1 MTNDKL
7 LALADECEIE
17 LAPVFAELDRI
28 AYANTEK
35 VLRAFAEEGVSDR
48 HFNPTTGYGHNDDG
62 RDIADKLFARVLG
75 CEAGFVRHS
84 IVSGTH
90 AIGIGLFG
98 LLRPGDTLYAASG
111 RPYDTLESII
121 GFKGEPGSLA
131 DYGVK
136 YRETPL
142 IDNKYLNIPEIVQ
155 TLKEDQSIKVVHV
168 QRSKGYASRRTL
180 TAAEISDLYA
190 EVKKVRDVYVFV
202 DNCYGEFTN
211 VTEPRADL
219 IVGSLIKNIGGGM
232 AESGGYCCGRQDC
245 VDLAATRLTVPGLGC
260 EQGASLGQNKN
271 IIKGLFYA
279 PHTVANAKKT
289 AHFAALLFS
298 KLGYDVSPDPF
309 EMREDI
315 VQIISMR
322 TPERLIAFCRGIQAG
337 SPVDSFAA
345 PVPDEMPGYADKV
358 IMAAGAFVQG
368 SSIELSAD
376 APLRPPYDVYLQ
388 GGLTYESGKYG
399 VLTAAQAILDLN

>member
-1 MTNDKL
+1 MTDEKL
-7 LALADECEIE
+7 LALADECENE
-17 LAPVFAELDRI
+17 LGGVFAELDRVS
-28 AYANTEK
+28 YANTQK
-35 VLRAFAEEGVSDR
+35 VMRAFAEEGLSDR

-62 RDIADKLFARVLG
+62 RDLADRLFARVLG

-121 GFKGEPGSLA
+121 GFGNEPGSLA
-131 DYGVK
+131 DLGIK

-142 IDNKYLNIPEIVQ
+142 IDNKYLNIPEI
-155 TLKEDQSIKVVHV
+155 LKTVEEDASIKVVHI

-180 TAAEISDLYA
+180 TAKEITELFDA
-190 EVKKVRDVYVFV
+190 VKQVRDVYVFV

-211 VTEPRADL
+211 VDEPRADL

-232 AESGGYCCGRQDC
+232 ADSGGYCCGTREC

-260 EQGASLGQNKN
+260 EQGASLGQNRN

-289 AHFAALLFS
+289 AHFAALLFK
-298 KLGYDVSPDPF
+298 KLGFDVTPDPF
-309 EMREDI
+309 EPREDI

-322 TPERLIAFCRGIQAG
+322 TPEKLIAFCRGIQAG

-345 PVPDEMPGYADKV
+345 PIPSEMPGYADKV

-376 APLRPPYDVYLQ
+376 GPMRPPYDVYLQ

-399 VLTAAQAILDLN
+399 VITAARAVLDM

>member
-1 MTNDKL
+1 MTEQQLLL
-7 LALADECEIE
+7 LAEECEKE
-17 LAPVFAELDRI
+17 LCGVFAELDRI
-28 AYANTEK
+28 SYANTCK
-35 VLRAFAEEGVSDR
+35 VMRAFAEEGLSER

-62 RDIADKLFARVLG
+62 RDLADRLFARVLG

-90 AIGIGLFG
+90 AIGICLFG
-98 LLRPGDTLYAASG
+98 LLRPGDTLYAVSG
-111 RPYDTLESII
+111 KPYDTLESVI
-121 GFKGEPGSLA
+121 GFNNEPGSLA
-131 DYGVK
+131 DLGVK

-142 IDNKYLNIPEIVQ
+142 VDGKYLDIPQILRTVR
-155 TLKEDQSIKVVHV
+155 EDESIKVLHI

-180 TAAEISDLYA
+180 TADEITTLYDA
-190 EVKKVRDVYVFV
+190 VKQVRDVYVFV

-219 IVGSLIKNIGGGM
+219 MAGSLIKNIGGGM
-232 AESGGYCCGRQDC
+232 AETGGYCCGTREC
-245 VDLAATRLTVPGLGC
+245 VELAATRLTVPGLGC
-260 EQGASLGQNKN
+260 EQGASLGQNKS

-289 AHFAALLFS
+289 AHFAALLFK
-298 KLGYDVSPDPF
+298 KLGFDVLPDPF

-322 TPERLIAFCRGIQAG
+322 TPENLIAFCRGIQSG
-337 SPVDSFAA
+337 SPVDSFAT
-345 PVPDEMPGYADKV
+345 PVPGDMPGYADQV

-376 APLRPPYDVYLQ
+376 GPMRPPYDVYLQ

-399 VLTAAQAILDLN
+399 ILTAAKQILGI

>member
-1 MTNDKL
+1 MTSEKL
-7 LALADECEIE
+7 RILADECEKE
-17 LAPVFAELDRI
+17 LAEIFAELDRI
-28 AYANTEK
+28 SYANTEK
-35 VLRAFAEEGVSDR
+35 VLRAFSEEGLSER

-62 RDIADKLFARVLG
+62 RDLADRLFARVLG

-121 GFKGEPGSLA
+121 GFNNEPGSLA

-142 IDNKYLNIPEIVQ
+142 IDNKYLNIPEIIKTV
-155 TLKEDQSIKVVHV
+155 KEDASIKVVHI

-180 TAAEISDLYA
+180 TAKEITELYEA
-190 EVKKVRDVYVFV
+190 VKQVRNVYVFV

-211 VTEPRADL
+211 VSEPRADL

-232 AESGGYCCGRQDC
+232 AESGGYCCGTREC
-245 VDLAATRLTVPGLGC
+245 VELAATRLTVPGLGS

-289 AHFAALLFS
+289 AHFAALLFK
-298 KLGYDVSPDPF
+298 KLGYDVTPDPF

-315 VQIISMR
+315 VQIISMG
-322 TPERLIAFCRGIQAG
+322 TPEKLIAFCRGIQAG

-345 PVPDEMPGYADKV
+345 PVPGDMPGYADQV

-376 APLRPPYDVYLQ
+376 GPMRPPYDVYLQ

-399 VLTAAQAILDLN
+399 VLTAAKEVANI

>member
-1 MTNDKL
+1 MTEQQLLL
-7 LALADECEIE
+7 LAEECEKE
-17 LAPVFAELDRI
+17 LSGVFAELDRI
-28 AYANTEK
+28 SYANTCK
-35 VLRAFAEEGVSDR
+35 VMRAFAEEGLSER

-62 RDIADKLFARVLG
+62 RDLADRLFARVLG

-90 AIGIGLFG
+90 AIGICLFG
-98 LLRPGDTLYAASG
+98 LLRPGDTLYAVSG
-111 RPYDTLESII
+111 KPYDTLESVI
-121 GFKGEPGSLA
+121 GFNNEPGSLA
-131 DYGVK
+131 DLGVK

-142 IDNKYLNIPEIVQ
+142 VDGKYLDIPQILRTVR
-155 TLKEDQSIKVVHV
+155 EDESIKVLHI

-180 TAAEISDLYA
+180 TADEITTLYDA
-190 EVKKVRDVYVFV
+190 VKQVRDVYVFV

-211 VTEPRADL
+211 VSEPKADL
-219 IVGSLIKNIGGGM
+219 LAGSLIKNIGGGM
-232 AESGGYCCGRQDC
+232 AESGGYCCGAREC
-245 VDLAATRLTVPGLGC
+245 VELAATRLTVPGLGC
-260 EQGASLGQNKN
+260 EQGASLGQNKS

-289 AHFAALLFS
+289 VHFAALLFK
-298 KLGYDVSPDPF
+298 KLGFDVLPDPF

-322 TPERLIAFCRGIQAG
+322 TPENLIAFCRGIQSG

-345 PVPDEMPGYADKV
+345 PVPGDMPGYADQV

-376 APLRPPYDVYLQ
+376 GPMRPPYDVYLQ

-399 VLTAAQAILDLN
+399 ILTAAKQILGI

>member
-1 MTNDKL
+1 MTEQQLLL
-7 LALADECEIE
+7 LAEECEKE
-17 LAPVFAELDRI
+17 LCGVFAELDRI
-28 AYANTEK
+28 SYANTCK
-35 VLRAFAEEGVSDR
+35 VMRAFAEEGLSER

-62 RDIADKLFARVLG
+62 RDLADRLFARVLG

-90 AIGIGLFG
+90 AIGICLFG
-98 LLRPGDTLYAASG
+98 LLRPGDTLYAVSG
-111 RPYDTLESII
+111 KPYDTLESVI
-121 GFKGEPGSLA
+121 GFHNEPGSLA
-131 DYGVK
+131 DLGVK

-142 IDNKYLNIPEIVQ
+142 VDGKYLDIPQILRTVR
-155 TLKEDQSIKVVHV
+155 EDESIKVLHV

-180 TAAEISDLYA
+180 TADEITTLYDA
-190 EVKKVRDVYVFV
+190 VKQVRDVYVFV

-219 IVGSLIKNIGGGM
+219 MAGSLIKNIGGGM
-232 AESGGYCCGRQDC
+232 AESGGYCCGAREC
-245 VDLAATRLTVPGLGC
+245 VELAATRLTVPGLGC
-260 EQGASLGQNKN
+260 EQGASLGQNKS

-289 AHFAALLFS
+289 VHFAALLFK
-298 KLGYDVSPDPF
+298 KLGFDVLPDPF

-322 TPERLIAFCRGIQAG
+322 TPENLIAFCRGIQSG
-337 SPVDSFAA
+337 SPVDSFAT
-345 PVPDEMPGYADKV
+345 PVPGDMPGYADQV

-376 APLRPPYDVYLQ
+376 GPMRPPYDVYLQ

-399 VLTAAQAILDLN
+399 ILTAAKQILGI

>member
-1 MTNDKL
+1 MISEKL
-7 LALADECEIE
+7 HLLADECEKE
-17 LAPVFAELDRI
+17 LESVFAELDRI
-28 AYANTEK
+28 SYANTEK
-35 VLRAFAEEGVSDR
+35 VLRAFSEEGLSER

-62 RDIADKLFARVLG
+62 RDLADRLFARVMG

-111 RPYDTLESII
+111 RPYDTLESMI
-121 GFKGEPGSLA
+121 GFNNEPGSLA

-142 IDNKYLNIPEIVQ
+142 IDNKYLNIPVIIK
-155 TLKEDQSIKVVHV
+155 TLKEDETIKVVHV

-180 TAAEISDLYA
+180 TAKEITELYEA
-190 EVKKVRDVYVFV
+190 VKQVRNVYVFV

-232 AESGGYCCGRQDC
+232 AESGGYCCGTKEC
-245 VDLAATRLTVPGLGC
+245 VELAATRLTVPGLGS

-289 AHFAALLFS
+289 AHFAALLFK
-298 KLGYDVSPDPF
+298 KLGYDVTPDPF

-322 TPERLIAFCRGIQAG
+322 TPENLIAFCRGIQAG
-337 SPVDSFAA
+337 SPVDSFAS
-345 PVPDEMPGYADKV
+345 PVPGDMPGYADQV

-376 APLRPPYDVYLQ
+376 GPMRPPYDVYLQ

-399 VLTAAQAILDLN
+399 VLTAAEEVTNI

>member
-1 MTNDKL
+1 MTDEKL
-7 LALADECEIE
+7 LALADECEKE
-17 LAPVFAELDRI
+17 LGGVFAELDRVS
-28 AYANTEK
+28 YANTQK
-35 VLRAFAEEGVSDR
+35 VMRAFAEEGLSDR

-62 RDIADKLFARVLG
+62 RDLADRLFARVLG

-121 GFKGEPGSLA
+121 GFGNEPGSLA
-131 DYGVK
+131 DLGVK

-142 IDNKYLNIPEIVQ
+142 IDNKYLNIPEI
-155 TLKEDQSIKVVHV
+155 LKTVREDKSIRVVHI

-180 TAAEISDLYA
+180 TAKEITELFDA
-190 EVKKVRDVYVFV
+190 VKQVRDVYVFV

-211 VTEPRADL
+211 VDEPRADL

-232 AESGGYCCGRQDC
+232 ADSGGYCCGTREC

-260 EQGASLGQNKN
+260 EQGASLGQNRN

-289 AHFAALLFS
+289 AHFAALLFK
-298 KLGYDVSPDPF
+298 KLGFDVTPDPF
-309 EMREDI
+309 EPREDI

-322 TPERLIAFCRGIQAG
+322 TPEKLIAFCRGIQAG

-345 PVPDEMPGYADKV
+345 PIPSEMPGYADKV

-376 APLRPPYDVYLQ
+376 GPMRPPYDVYLQ

-399 VLTAAQAILDLN
+399 VITAARAVLDM

>member
-1 MTNDKL
+1 MISEKL
-7 LALADECEIE
+7 ISLAAECEKELADI
-17 LAPVFAELDRI
+17 FAELDRI
-28 AYANTEK
+28 SYANTEK
-35 VLRAFAEEGVSDR
+35 VLHAFAEEGLSER

-62 RDIADKLFARVLG
+62 RDLADRLYARVMG
-75 CEAGFVRHS
+75 CEAGFVRHN

-111 RPYDTLESII
+111 RPYDTLEPVI
-121 GFKGEPGSLA
+121 GFNNEPGSLA
-131 DYGVK
+131 DLGVK

-142 IDNKYLNIPEIVQ
+142 INGKYLDIPEIVR
-155 TLKEDQSIKVVHV
+155 TVYEDKSIKVVHV

-180 TAAEISDLYA
+180 TAEEITALYKA
-190 EVKKVRDVYVFV
+190 VKAVRDVYVFV

-211 VTEPRADL
+211 VAEPRADL

-232 AESGGYCCGRQDC
+232 AESGGYCCGSAEC
-245 VDLAATRLTVPGLGC
+245 VDLAGTRLTVPGQGY
-260 EQGASLGQNKN
+260 EEGASLGQNKN

-289 AHFAALLFS
+289 VHFAALLFQ
-298 KLGYDVSPDPF
+298 KLGYEVSPGPF

-322 TPERLIAFCRGIQAG
+322 TPEKLIAFCRGIQAG

-345 PVPDEMPGYADKV
+345 PVPGDMPGYADQV

-376 APLRPPYDVYLQ
+376 APIRPPYDVYLQ

-399 VLTAAQAILDLN
+399 ILTAAQTILDA